1 MDIQLLSGLGLPGL
15 LFLLAF
21 VFAQIAL
28 VELVKQVLAR
38 VGQVLQGLAVIT
50 LSAGLGAALGWALL
64 QGLAERAGVELG
76 RPWGG
81 IVLGLVLALIASG
94 WVSYRS
100 RQAAARG
107 VPADALG
114 ELLDALRGAGALER
128 PGHPVPSVPAVVPAP
143 DPVSADPLGPDDLR
157 PMDEADVART
167 RDDWPD
173 VPSLND
179 PQGPGGR

>member
-1 MDIQLLSGLGLPGL
+1 MDLQLLSGLGLPGL

-28 VELVKQVLAR
+28 VELAKQVLNR
-38 VGQVLQGLAVIT
+38 TRPLIQGLAVVG
-50 LSAGLGAALGWALL
+50 LSAALGAALGWALL

-100 RQAAARG
+100 PQAAARG
-107 VPADALG
+107 VPADVLG
-114 ELLDALRGAGALER
+114 ELLNTLRNAGAQGL
-128 PGHPVPSVPAVVPAP
+128 PAPHAPTPPTQVPAP
-143 DPVSADPLGPDDLR
+143 DPGPLDVDDLR
-157 PMDEADVART
+157 PMDPEDVART
-167 RDDWPD
+167 RVDWPAIPGLDD
-173 VPSLND
+173 VPE
-179 PQGPGGR
+179 PGGR